1 MREFRIGNKTITD
14 DSDPFVIAEIGQNH
28 CGDIDKAKELINSA
42 AQCGCDAV
50 KFQKRTNKQ
59 LYTKELYDA
68 PYLGPQSYGR
78 TYGEHREAL
87 ELSVDDHAKLKE
99 YANRQDLIYFAT
111 AFDINACDELMY
123 ICMPAIKIASGD
135 LKNTYLIQYASSFNI
150 PMIISTGGGSMDD
163 CKRAAN
169 AMLHDN
175 FAFLHC
181 VASYPNQPHEMNLK
195 AILSMRHEFP
205 DTVIGLSDH
214 YNGICMSTA
223 AYALGARIF
232 EKHFTINHTW
242 KGTDHALSLEPKGMH
257 DMVRDLRRVRF
268 GMGDGIKKR
277 LASEDGPL
285 RKMEKGLYFR
295 HDMTQG
301 QIINAEDIESRS
313 PSAAIYPY
321 QRDEI
326 IGLNVRYDVKAGDAV
341 TLLDSMFDGILRCSN
356 V

>member
-1 MREFRIGNKTITD
+1 MREFKIGKKIITD

-28 CGDIDKAKELINSA
+28 CGDIDKAMELITSA

-78 TYGEHREAL
+78 TYGEHRESL
-87 ELSVDDHAKLKE
+87 ELSIDDHAKLKD
-99 YANRQDLIYFAT
+99 YANNQDLIYFAT
-111 AFDINACDELMY
+111 AFDNNACDELMSLG
-123 ICMPAIKIASGD
+123 MPAIKIASGD
-135 LKNTYLIQYASSFNI
+135 LKNTPLIQYASSFNV

-163 CKRAAN
+163 CKRAAD
-169 AMLHDN
+169 AMLHDD

-195 AILSMRHEFP
+195 AITSMRHEFP

-268 GMGDGIKKR
+268 AMGDGVKKR
-277 LASEDGPL
+277 LASEEGPL

-295 HDMTQG
+295 WDMEAG
-301 QIINAEDIESRS
+301 QIIKPEDLEIKS
-313 PSAAIYPY
+313 PSAALYPY

-326 IGLNVRYDVKAGDAV
+326 CGLYLMRNVKAGDPATMEV
-341 TLLDSMFDGILRCSN
+341 T
-356 V
+356 